1 MFISARWKSG
11 ESGRKLKNM
20 EKLNRRNFFKRLLY
34 SLVSLEFGYVFF
46 RLLKLNKNTSSGAGF
61 YDAGEIS
68 FFEKGRVY
76 PFSAARFF
84 LYRLEDGGF
93 MALSSKCTHL
103 GCIIQFN
110 NKNDRFECPCHAS
123 AFEKNGAVIMSPATR
138 ALDYFPV
145 KFKNNKVL
153 VDTGNP
159 IRRSKFDQSQISYV

>member
-1 MFISARWKSG
+1 MFISDSWKSG
-11 ESGRKLKNM
+11 ELSRKLKNM
-20 EKLNRRNFFKRLLY
+20 EKLNRRNFFKGLLY
-34 SLVSLEFGYVFF
+34 SLVALELGYVFF
-46 RLLKLNKNTSSGAGF
+46 RLLKLNKTASSGASF

-68 FFEKGRVY
+68 FFQKGRVY
-76 PFSAARFF
+76 PFGAARFF

-110 NKNDRFECPCHAS
+110 NNNDRFECPCHAS
-123 AFEKNGAVIMSPATR
+123 AFEKNGAVIVSPATR

-145 KFKNNKVL
+145 VFKNNKVL

-159 IRRSKFDQSQISYV
+159 IRRSKFDLSQIMYV